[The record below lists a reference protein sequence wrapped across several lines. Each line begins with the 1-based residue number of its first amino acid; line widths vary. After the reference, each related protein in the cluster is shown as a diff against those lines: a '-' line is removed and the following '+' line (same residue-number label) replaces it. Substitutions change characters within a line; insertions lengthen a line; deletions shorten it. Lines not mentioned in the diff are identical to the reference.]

1 MNDATRSADN
11 IRRDI
16 GALTQRYAIVDR
28 DEKCGVILFL
38 VIMKMERLYIKCKYC
53 FGLQCKYFAS
63 MVHEAHKKY

>member
-28 DEKCGVILFL
+28 DEKCGVIPLL
-38 VIMKMERLYIKCKYC
+38 VVMKLERLYVKCKYY
-53 FGLQCKYFAS
+53 FGL
-63 MVHEAHKKY
+63 